1 MGAAMTSR
9 ASRGPYAKSAA
20 VRRQV
25 LEACVD
31 AFGRTG
37 FYGTTMKDIAGR
49 AGISYTGLM
58 HHFPSKED
66 LLIAVLEF
74 RGEQSA
80 ALMDAHEARDPVGQP
95 LAALRGMLAVIAD
108 NALHPGLL
116 ELHCVISG
124 EATSSRHPA
133 HAYYTDR
140 YGKLR
145 QFFTAAFAS
154 LAKRGELHSPL
165 PAATLATMTVALLNG
180 LQTQWLYDRENVRVE
195 EGLRAFLVS
204 VVPSLAAD

>member
-1 MGAAMTSR
+1 MTSR
-9 ASRGPYAKSAA
+9 TTRGPYAKSAA
-20 VRRQV
+20 IRRQV

-31 AFGRTG
+31 AFARTG
-37 FYGTTMKDIAGR
+37 FYGTTMKDVAGR
-49 AGISYTGLM
+49 AGLSYTGLM
-58 HHFPSKED
+58 HHFPSKEE

-74 RGEQSA
+74 RAEQSA
-80 ALMDAHEARDPVGQP
+80 ALMEAHGALDPVGQP
-95 LAALRGMLAVIAD
+95 LRALRGMLAVIAD
-108 NALHPGLL
+108 NAGHPGLV

-124 EATSSRHPA
+124 EATSTRHPA

-154 LAKRGELHSPL
+154 LKEGGELRSPL

-180 LQTQWLYDRENVRVE
+180 LQVQWLHDRENVRVR
-195 EGLRAFLVS
+195 EGLLAFLTS
-204 VVPSLAAD
+204 VVPALAD